1 MTAEPERCQEPFRL
15 LPDGQIQ
22 RPVAPVLERFDA
34 AVPSVSMSVEISG
47 TLTASG
53 FELLSRVYHG
63 EFNA

>member
-1 MTAEPERCQEPFRL
+1 MVRIIVNGQEFEGDAGIEMKPISGIEPISDVP
-15 LPDGQIQ
+15 
-22 RPVAPVLERFDA
+22 APEM
-34 AVPSVSMSVEISG
+34 SMSVEITG